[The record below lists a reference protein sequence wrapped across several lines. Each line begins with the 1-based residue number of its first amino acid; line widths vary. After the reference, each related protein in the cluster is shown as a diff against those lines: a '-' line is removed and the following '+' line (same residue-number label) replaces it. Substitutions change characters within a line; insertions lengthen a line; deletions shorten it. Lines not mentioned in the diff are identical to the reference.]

1 MSSHTPKL
9 RPPLSK
15 AKERSEFSKLPR
27 LLYVDDEQGNLLS
40 FKYMFEEEFQIW
52 IATSG
57 EEGLEILHQKDIQLV
72 LSDQRMPGMQGV
84 EFLKAVLDYDP
95 EIIRIL
101 VTGYSST
108 HTVVE
113 AINDA
118 QVFHFI
124 AKPWKE
130 EEIRNVLQRGLEAQH
145 LKREKSR
152 LLGELFEAN
161 ADLHKKTQQLQEE
174 ILEREHAQEMLR
186 QLNVNLEE
194 RVRQRT
200 AELRVANETL
210 AEKERNSR
218 LIRDVASETHAAK
231 SLEDAYQVAL
241 QLVGANLG
249 LHCGFVYRATSNNV
263 PTSSDAASWELV
275 WRWEGS
281 VATEN
286 TTSVGECLSLSTWLG
301 DSALHGLAAAEGRPV
316 WVDDFSQSQ
325 SWSLGTY
332 GPKMKAQSGLAFP
345 VVVDDESVAVVE
357 LLGTDVL
364 RVDSA
369 VETILTQVANQ
380 LQLVERRERI
390 KADQR
395 VARESAESASQAK
408 STFLASM
415 SHELR
420 TPLNA
425 ILGKSYRLKSTALQ
439 PFQRRELQDI
449 RVAAKGLLG
458 LINEVLDLSRI
469 EADKMEL
476 EMVPFFLNDVLN
488 HVSSVLAYEAFVKG
502 LELVFDVSPAL
513 PQALLGDPYRLQ
525 QILINLVQNA
535 IKFTTEGEVVV
546 RVECQADH
554 GDTIELQWRVH
565 DTGPGMS
572 SEQCIALFEPFAQ
585 ADSSSSRAFGGAGL
599 GLSICQ
605 RLVLLMHGS
614 IWATSELEKG
624 TTYHITMPIRKQ
636 SNTSETL
643 EASEPLRGLHW
654 VVVESHPTCLQVLTS
669 MLRSLSCQV
678 SSFQHWEEALSFLC
692 EANHPIPIDGLILDW
707 SLEQESNSDALYWLR
722 SNPSIQALPVIVLG
736 NPLEQSCLLPLLESN
751 MVQTS
756 LQKPLLPDLIV
767 NAIERTLNIQSTD
780 TYDTL
785 RSAVASN
792 TLREYLKGVRVLVVD
807 EQESHLQIS
816 QDILS
821 GWGIEVDTAIH
832 GWLALDM
839 LKHKPYNAVLLD
851 LQMSRIDGYET
862 FRRIRQ
868 RSELD
873 HLIVI
878 ALSSNVSSG
887 EQERALQAGMTD
899 YVGKPIAPNE
909 LLGVILKWLHT
920 DIANPVTP
928 LPQNLFESSAE
939 IHTLSHKEE
948 PILFGQV
955 VPHRSTD
962 TTEKELPNLSKF
974 VPLASVWESVANN
987 SELRRLFGVLRT
999 LLQSD
1004 DSQARE
1010 CLEAILHHFADSPL
1024 PAELQRVER
1033 WVRRYEFSKALEA
1046 LQELPV
1052 FLESNADTFS
1062 GKAVY

>member
-9 RPPLSK
+9 RSPLSK
-15 AKERSEFSKLPR
+15 PKEHSESSTLPR

-40 FKYMFEEEFQIW
+40 FKYMFEEDFQIW
-52 IATSG
+52 TATSG
-57 EEGLEILHQKDIQLV
+57 EEGLKIVHQEDIQLV

-84 EFLKAVLDYDP
+84 EFLKAVRNYDP

-145 LKREKSR
+145 LKQEKSR

-161 ADLHKKTQQLQEE
+161 ADLHKKTKQLEEE
-174 ILEREHAQEMLR
+174 ILEREHAQAMLH
-186 QLNVNLEE
+186 QLNTNLEE

-231 SLEDAYQVAL
+231 SVEDAYKVAL

-249 LHCGFVYRATSNNV
+249 LHCGFVFRVAHEHESA
-263 PTSSDAASWELV
+263 SSDCPQWELA
-275 WRWEGS
+275 WCWERGCPKETQS
-281 VATEN
+281 PI
-286 TTSVGECLSLSTWLG
+286 GECISLSTWLG
-301 DSALHGLAAAEGRPV
+301 EHALHGLAVAQGRPV
-316 WVDDFSQSQ
+316 WVDDFSQNQ
-325 SWSLGTY
+325 GWSLGTY

-345 VVVDDESVAVVE
+345 VVVDDEPVAVVE
-357 LLGTDVL
+357 LLGAEVL
-364 RVDSA
+364 RVDST
-369 VETILTQVANQ
+369 VETILTQVASQ
-380 LQLVERRERI
+380 LHLVERRERI

-395 VARESAESASQAK
+395 IARELAESASQAK

-439 PFQRRELQDI
+439 PFQRREIQDI
-449 RVAAKGLLG
+449 RVAAKSLLG

-469 EADKMEL
+469 EADKMDL

-546 RVECQADH
+546 RVECKADH
-554 GDTIELQWRVH
+554 GDTIELQWWVQ
-565 DTGPGMS
+565 DTGSGMS
-572 SEQCIALFEPFAQ
+572 PEQCIALFEPFAQ

-624 TTYHITMPIRKQ
+624 TTYHISMPMRKQ
-636 SNTSETL
+636 SNAPETL
-643 EASEPLRGLHW
+643 EASEPLSGLHW
-654 VVVESHPTCLQVLTS
+654 VVVESHPTCLSVLTS
-669 MLRSLSCQV
+669 MLRSLACQV
-678 SSFQHWEEALSFLC
+678 SFFEHWKDAISFLS
-692 EANHPIPIDGLILDW
+692 EGNHSKSIDGLILDW
-707 SLEQESNSDALYWLR
+707 SLEQESSSDALYWLR
-722 SNPSIQALPVIVLG
+722 SNPSLQSLPVIVLG
-736 NPLEQSCLLPLLESN
+736 NPLEQSSILPLLESN

-756 LQKPLLPDLIV
+756 LQKPLLPDQIV
-767 NAIERTLNIQSTD
+767 NAIERTLNIRNAD

-832 GWLALDM
+832 GWLALEM

-868 RSELD
+868 RSDLD
-873 HLIVI
+873 HLVVI

-887 EQERALQAGMTD
+887 EQERALQVGMTD

-939 IHTLSHKEE
+939 IHTLSQKEDSI
-948 PILFGQV
+948 PYRQV
-955 VPHRSTD
+955 VPRRSTD
-962 TTEKELPNLSKF
+962 TTEKELPDLSKL
-974 VPLASVWESVANN
+974 VPLASVWEPVVKNN
-987 SELRRLFGVLRT
+987 ELRHLFGVLRT

-1004 DSQARE
+1004 DSQARD
-1010 CLEAILHHFADSPL
+1010 CLETILQHFQDSPL

-1033 WVRRYEFSKALEA
+1033 WVRRYEFSKALDA

-1052 FLESNADTFS
+1052 FLESNGEAF
-1062 GKAVY
+1062 